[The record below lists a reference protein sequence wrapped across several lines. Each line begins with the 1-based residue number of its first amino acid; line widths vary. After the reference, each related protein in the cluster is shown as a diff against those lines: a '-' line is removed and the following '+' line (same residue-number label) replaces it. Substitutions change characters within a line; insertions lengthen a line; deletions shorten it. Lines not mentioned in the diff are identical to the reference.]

1 MAGVDLTPVA
11 RRVADRARMIA
22 EGSDLPVEV
31 VSVSEP
37 VGEAF
42 ILDGL
47 ARLLSEHRQAELD
60 NLMKW
65 VNDRASVPM
74 TGELLKG
81 SPPWELVRR
90 SKRAA
95 MVVVG
100 SSSVDVT
107 RTGPVSSRVAR
118 KALSD
123 VLVVRRQPRAPYRK
137 VVVAVDFSELSKTA
151 VERALRWVP
160 DGEITVV
167 FCLPTRFDASLSEA
181 GMFEEELDA
190 SRKDRLRRA
199 EEKMGSFVSEW
210 GGVRSLVVDGPPQE
224 TIDEVVRRRA
234 ADLVVVGSRGA
245 GATRMVLLGSVA
257 EGLLA
262 AAPCDVLVA
271 RVPGEFRRP

>member
-1 MAGVDLTPVA
+1 LN
-11 RRVADRARMIA
+11 
-22 EGSDLPVEV
+22 
-31 VSVSEP
+31 
-37 VGEAF
+37 
-42 ILDGL
+42 
-47 ARLLSEHRQAELD
+47 EHRQSELD

-65 VNDRASVPM
+65 IGDRAEVPM
-74 TGELLKG
+74 TAELVKG

-95 MVVVG
+95 LVVVG
-100 SSSVDVT
+100 SSGVDLT

-123 VLVVRRQPRAPYRK
+123 VLVVRRQPRSPYRK
-137 VVVAVDFSELSKTA
+137 VVVAVDLSVLSKTA

-160 DGEITVV
+160 DGDITLV
-167 FCLPTRFDASLSEA
+167 FSLPARFDASLSEA

-190 SRKDRLRRA
+190 ARRDRLRRA
-199 EEKMGSFVSEW
+199 GAKLDEFAAEW
-210 GGVRSLVVDGPPQE
+210 PGVRALVADGPPQE

-234 ADLVVVGSRGA
+234 ADLVVVASRGA

-257 EGLLA
+257 EGLLTA
-262 AAPCDVLVA
+262 VPCDVLVA